1 MADGKP
7 RKSPGPFRSKAQWAW
22 AWATHQPFAEKWA
35 HQIEAERGKVT
46 GYRSLPR
53 NKRGN
58 GTSQTRANK
67 IRAALTNRH

>member
-1 MADGKP
+1 MAD

-22 AWATHQPFAEKWA
+22 AFAVKAPFAEKWA
-35 HQIEAERGKVT
+35 HQIEAERGKTT

-58 GTSQTRANK
+58 GTGHSRANQ
-67 IRAALTNRH
+67 IRAALTRHN